1 MSYFEEYDPYTG
13 ERSSFG
19 GIAEAAAE
27 YHLRGEPC
35 PWDCYRCDPAD
46 AYYGDEEP
54 LPVVEEPAQILLE
67 EPPF

>member
-1 MSYFEEYDPYTG
+1 MSYYEEYDPYTG

-35 PWDCYRCDPAD
+35 P
-46 AYYGDEEP
+46 
-54 LPVVEEPAQILLE
+54 
-67 EPPF
+67 